1 MQTLKRE
8 DKSRFNFLYH
18 TYTTLYLND
27 AACYWVKETQPYIDT
42 NDKEACK
49 KYGAL
54 KKRANNYLHLI
65 NKSIQNSIV
74 LLAEYNEIMDLIND
88 ADLRKFCNSIGLI
101 YKQYGIEERMAHIE
115 TMRILIELAQGA
127 CNECFRVV
135 RFNEVQKWCEMFAEM
150 SDIVNDLWVR
160 SIRNVK
166 IEKEEPLD
174 IFSYKSVNK
183 RFEKIK
189 SNIFDSDNFIR
200 VYNKMLREVDGRI
213 QL

>member
-1 MQTLKRE
+1 MRVLKKE
-8 DKSRFNFLYH
+8 DKERFVFLYH
-18 TYTTLYLND
+18 LYTTLYLND
-27 AACYWVKETQPYIDT
+27 AACHWVKDTQKNIDA

-54 KKRANNYLHLI
+54 KKRADNYLRYI
-65 NKSIQNSIV
+65 NKTLNSSII
-74 LLAEYNEIMDLIND
+74 LLAEYNESMDLIND
-88 ADLRKFCNSIGLI
+88 NDLCKFCNSIALV
-101 YKQYGIEERMAHIE
+101 YKKYGIEERIAHIE

-127 CNECFRVV
+127 CRESFRVMK
-135 RFNEVQKWCEMFAEM
+135 FDEVWSLYEMFKEM
-150 SDIVNDLWVR
+150 SDIANDLWVW

-183 RFEKIK
+183 RLEKIK

-213 QL
+213 